1 MTMVTSGGRSDQ
13 PRETILLVEDN
24 AGLLVAVRRLL
35 ERTGYTVLIAATVG
49 EAIEAAATFEEPI
62 DLLLSDYLLPSA
74 TGRQLAEVLRRTR
87 PRLRVLFMSGYS
99 DRDLQLEADDGLE
112 AAYVQK
118 PFAAEQLLLQIRE
131 VLHPRRRRSDAV
143 G

>member
-1 MTMVTSGGRSDQ
+1 
-13 PRETILLVEDN
+13 
-24 AGLLVAVRRLL
+24 
-35 ERTGYTVLIAATVG
+35 
-49 EAIEAAATFEEPI
+49 
-62 DLLLSDYLLPSA
+62 
-74 TGRQLAEVLRRTR
+74 
-87 PRLRVLFMSGYS
+87 MSGYS